1 MKGGRVDGRGER
13 AEGGGRGERA
23 EGAKQE
29 PSGLASHSVGLVI
42 KIRYVSVCM
51 QPALFN
57 SLLLK

>member
-1 MKGGRVDGRGER
+1 MGGRVDGRGER
-13 AEGGGRGERA
+13 AEGLGGN
-23 EGAKQE
+23 QE

-57 SLLLK
+57 SMLLK